1 MCGAGR
7 AAKCGGG
14 AGRAAKFRGG
24 AENVRGAAMCAGAE
38 KCGAGA
44 AKWGAGAETCGAGAA
59 KWGAA
64 GGAEKCGAGAEKC
77 GASAPPPPPPGC
89 GGPAKASVVA
99 RDKRKQSA
107 GTAARSITC
116 RDMAVTPQTNH
127 AEISTLCDRVCSRA
141 AECRLNGRTS
151 QQVRPDECKMNRRR
165 GLRCSLLH
173 SALFEFGTGFLPSE
187 TGAPKGA

>member
-24 AENVRGAAMCAGAE
+24 AANVRGAAMCAGAE

-44 AKWGAGAETCGAGAA
+44 
-59 KWGAA
+59 
-64 GGAEKCGAGAEKC
+64 EKCGAG
-77 GASAPPPPPPGC
+77 APPPPPPGC

-107 GTAARSITC
+107 GTAARSITR

-173 SALFEFGTGFLPSE
+173 S
-187 TGAPKGA
+187 

>member
-1 MCGAGR
+1 MAMCGAGR

-44 AKWGAGAETCGAGAA
+44 AKWGAGAEMCGAGAA

-64 GGAEKCGAGAEKC
+64 GGAEKCGAGA
-77 GASAPPPPPPGC
+77 PPPPPPGC

-99 RDKRKQSA
+99 REVVARDKRKQSA
-107 GTAARSITC
+107 GTAARSITR

-127 AEISTLCDRVCSRA
+127 AEIQTLVDRACSRA
-141 AECRLNGRTS
+141 AECELNGRTS

-165 GLRCSLLH
+165 GLQSEKR
-173 SALFEFGTGFLPSE
+173 PSQNSQANV
-187 TGAPKGA
+187 GPSGQ

>member
-7 AAKCGGG
+7 AAKCG
-14 AGRAAKFRGG
+14 GG

-64 GGAEKCGAGAEKC
+64 GGAEKCGAGAET
-77 GASAPPPPPPGC
+77 PPPPGC

-107 GTAARSITC
+107 GTAPRSITR

-127 AEISTLCDRVCSRA
+127 AEI
-141 AECRLNGRTS
+141 
-151 QQVRPDECKMNRRR
+151 
-165 GLRCSLLH
+165 
-173 SALFEFGTGFLPSE
+173 
-187 TGAPKGA
+187 

>member
-1 MCGAGR
+1 
-7 AAKCGGG
+7 
-14 AGRAAKFRGG
+14 
-24 AENVRGAAMCAGAE
+24 
-38 KCGAGA
+38 
-44 AKWGAGAETCGAGAA
+44 
-59 KWGAA
+59 
-64 GGAEKCGAGAEKC
+64 
-77 GASAPPPPPPGC
+77 
-89 GGPAKASVVA
+89 
-99 RDKRKQSA
+99 
-107 GTAARSITC
+107 
-116 RDMAVTPQTNH
+116 MAVTPQTNH